1 MLLFHKARPSHAVMF
16 VLFTTLLASSGPVRA
31 AMFQIE
37 GSRTGIN
44 ESNIINGFLLRSSD
58 PNGLSHA
65 IAGTAGDA
73 LLVEFESAARAGIAG
88 LGSRVFGRMDYA
100 GPSAGGTLYFNV
112 NSSASGRY
120 DDIVISGNPG
130 TVTTSLNMTLEG
142 ELNAGAGVSAFDGG
156 ESSVLVDFLVN
167 GTRIGFSKTDL
178 NVFIDASGPPGSV
191 FVGPGRAQIVFGGS
205 GPSGIHSTNVSSVI
219 TSPQFTVTANTPFS
233 LEIRLQ
239 TSARPFGFGTVI
251 AGEASAE
258 FLNTLT
264 FAKSGT
270 VFNLAGGYTANS
282 IDAGISNNFGTVP
295 LPGSLLLSISA
306 LAGLAGSALRQRA
319 VRT

>member
-1 MLLFHKARPSHAVMF
+1 MLLSHKARPSHAVIF
-16 VLFTTLLASSGPVRA
+16 VLFTTVLASAGPVRA

-44 ESNIINGFLLRSSD
+44 ESNIINGFLLSTSD
-58 PNGLSHA
+58 PSGLSHA
-65 IAGTAGDA
+65 IAGNTDQVFFSPA
-73 LLVEFESAARAGIAG
+73 LQFESAAKAGIAG
-88 LGSRVFGRMDYA
+88 LGSRVFGRIDYI
-100 GPSAGGTLYFNV
+100 GPSAGGTLFFNV

-120 DDIVISGNPG
+120 DDIVISGNAG
-130 TVTTSLNMTLEG
+130 AVTTSLNMTLEG
-142 ELNAGAGVSAFDGG
+142 ELNAGAGASQFDGG
-156 ESSVLVDFLVN
+156 DSSVLVDFLVN

-178 NVFIDASGPPGSV
+178 SVFIDPGSV
-191 FVGPGRAQIVFGGS
+191 FVGPGKAKIVFGGS
-205 GPSGIHSTNVSSVI
+205 GSANLSSVI

-239 TSARPFGFGTVI
+239 TNTRPFGFGTLI
-251 AGEASAE
+251 AGSGSAE

-264 FAKSGT
+264 FARSGA

-295 LPGSLLLSISA
+295 LPGSLLLIGSA
-306 LAGLAGSALRQRA
+306 LASLAARALGQRA